1 MAIATATALAL
12 ASTAVG
18 AYGAKTQ
25 ASAAK
30 KGAQA
35 AQQGTDAAI
44 AEQRRQYDQTRTDQ
58 MPWLQAGTGALGQ
71 LGALNSGDFSSFRSS
86 PDYQYALDSSL
97 GSLDRY
103 AASRGAYNAGGT
115 DADRM
120 KLAGGLASQ
129 NYNNYYNRI
138 AGIAGLGQ
146 NSAQNLAGYGAG
158 MANNISGQYNN
169 LANAQASSYQNQANA
184 WGNFANQAGQA
195 GAWWLANRKNPQYG
209 G

>member
-1 MAIATATALAL
+1 MAATTMAVLGLAGS
-12 ASTAVG
+12 AFAANRQS
-18 AYGAKTQ
+18 
-25 ASAAK
+25 SAAK

-35 AQQGTDAAI
+35 AERGTDAAI

-71 LGALNSGDFSSFRSS
+71 LGALNSGDFSSFQSS
-86 PDYQYALDSSL
+86 PDFKYAMDSSL

-120 KLAGGLASQ
+120 KLASGLASQ

-138 AGIAGLGQ
+138 AGIAGVGQ
-146 NSAQNLAGYGAG
+146 NTAQGLGSMGMG
-158 MANNISGQYNN
+158 MANQIGGQYNN
-169 LANAQASSYQNQANA
+169 LANAQASSYQGQANA
-184 WGNFANQAGQA
+184 WSSFANSAGQTA
-195 GAWWLANRKNPQYG
+195 AWWAANRNNPQYG